1 MRRPLLLFCL
11 TTMLILAFT
20 LSPFVC
26 AHAAEN
32 KPDPNVSGES
42 VKIKDNTPPST
53 PAPKHDP
60 MPESL
65 LKLIITT
72 MYILVTLGFLGVWKS
87 LRSDKNWSMAR
98 ALSENTVVEQQDP
111 ADSTKKTSVVIDLP
125 SSSRLIA
132 FIGLIVLMVTFLTL
146 GAVMIWTLG
155 RTGQIISMGN
165 AQDFLW
171 AGMAMFAPYL
181 ISQSK
186 DALKA
191 FGKPGA

>member
-1 MRRPLLLFCL
+1 
-11 TTMLILAFT
+11 
-20 LSPFVC
+20 
-26 AHAAEN
+26 
-32 KPDPNVSGES
+32 
-42 VKIKDNTPPST
+42 
-53 PAPKHDP
+53 
-60 MPESL
+60 
-65 LKLIITT
+65 

>member
-1 MRRPLLLFCL
+1 MRWSFLLFFL
-11 TTMLILAFT
+11 TTVLILAFT
-20 LSPFVC
+20 ASPFVC

-32 KPDPNVSGES
+32 KPDPNVSSELDET
-42 VKIKDNTPPST
+42 KDNTSQNT
-53 PAPKHDP
+53 TALKHDP
-60 MPESL
+60 MPEGI

-72 MYILVTLGFLGVWKS
+72 MYILVTFGFFGVWKS

-111 ADSTKKTSVVIDLP
+111 ADATKKTSVVIDLP

-171 AGMAMFAPYL
+171 AGMTMFAPYL
-181 ISQSK
+181 ISQGK
-186 DALKA
+186 EAFKA
-191 FGKPGA
+191 FGKTGA